1 MNAAE
6 NIVVSNNGTTDV
18 DDDSSVYTES
28 IHSFHSSESNTGSPQ
43 QALSWIPPQVK
54 AQTPSFHTSFPATPN
69 SKTATNP
76 RRRSPLNTKTSPV
89 RKSDNSMSRKSCR
102 RSLLTA
108 LGFKTRQIQI
118 VNRTASTLMCVII
131 EDQRVIP
138 TSVAL
143 SPSSVA
149 AGGSVVAVKTK
160 LVGVASRIKKSEEKR
175 EWSATNVPIDAKCC
189 IVSIFLCEGG
199 KYFRSDDYTVRAD
212 HVLML
217 DDISVYGEVTF
228 NDISSQTRAMMTWI
242 SLQPTA

>member
-1 MNAAE
+1 
-6 NIVVSNNGTTDV
+6 
-18 DDDSSVYTES
+18 
-28 IHSFHSSESNTGSPQ
+28 
-43 QALSWIPPQVK
+43 
-54 AQTPSFHTSFPATPN
+54 
-69 SKTATNP
+69 
-76 RRRSPLNTKTSPV
+76 
-89 RKSDNSMSRKSCR
+89 
-102 RSLLTA
+102 
-108 LGFKTRQIQI
+108 
-118 VNRTASTLMCVII
+118 MCVII

-228 NDISSQTRAMMTWI
+228 NDISSQTRAMMT
-242 SLQPTA
+242 